1 VQFTNVKNYSLHR
14 VHLRTVFKMKK
25 INIGTL
31 ELWQFENL
39 SNEKNV
45 GHFVSD
51 RNAVLHRSDFTLS
64 LSSSPDKNFVKNNRG
79 LIAASMGID
88 SNKLFFPSQ
97 VHQTRIVNVNSNIQR
112 DALLD
117 TDALITS
124 ERGVCI
130 AVMSADC
137 VPIILYDKKN
147 QAVAAVHSGWK
158 GTVAKILTKTL
169 AEMNRVFNTDG
180 KDLIAGIGPS
190 VSVDSY
196 EVGEEVIDAV
206 EKSFTTSS
214 ELLVGLANGKAKL
227 DLWKANIQQLIEFG
241 VPMKSI
247 EVSNLCTIK
256 NNIDF
261 FSARKGDSGRFAAGI
276 MLR

>member
-1 VQFTNVKNYSLHR
+1 
-14 VHLRTVFKMKK
+14 MKK
-25 INIGTL
+25 IHL
-31 ELWQFENL
+31 SDLDLWQFENL
-39 SNEKNV
+39 SGEKNV
-45 GHFVSD
+45 NHFVSD
-51 RNAVLHRSDFTLS
+51 RNAFPKRNDFTLS
-64 LSSSPDKNFVKNNRG
+64 LSSSPDKDFVATNRS
-79 LIAASMGID
+79 LVATSMSIE

-97 VHQTRIVNVNSNIQR
+97 VHQTRIVNVTSNTEK
-112 DALLD
+112 DELLD

-124 ERGVCI
+124 EREICI

-137 VPIILYDKKN
+137 VPILLYDKRN
-147 QAVAAVHSGWK
+147 QVVAAVHSGWK

-169 AEMNRVFNTDG
+169 TEMKRAYNTDG
-180 KDLIAGIGPS
+180 KDVIAGIGPS

-206 EKSFTTSS
+206 EKYFSTSS
-214 ELLVGLANGKAKL
+214 ELLVNRANGKAKL

-241 VPMKSI
+241 VPVKSI

-256 NNIDF
+256 NNNDF

>member
-1 VQFTNVKNYSLHR
+1 VYICVLFS
-14 VHLRTVFKMKK
+14 KMKK
-25 INIGTL
+25 INIGAL

-39 SNEKNV
+39 SNEKKIN
-45 GHFVSD
+45 HFVSD
-51 RNAVLHRSDFTLS
+51 RNAFPLRRDFTLS
-64 LSSSPDKNFVKNNRG
+64 LSSSPDKDFVRNNRN
-79 LIAASMGID
+79 LIAASMTID

-97 VHQTRIVNVNSNIQR
+97 VHQTRIVNVNSNIEK
-112 DALLD
+112 DALLH

-124 ERGVCI
+124 ERGICI

-169 AEMNRVFNTDG
+169 VEMKRVFNTEG
-180 KDLIAGIGPS
+180 KNVIAGIGPS

-206 EKSFTTSS
+206 EKSFLTSS
-214 ELLVGLANGKAKL
+214 ELLIGRANGKAKL
-227 DLWKANIQQLIEFG
+227 DLWKANVQQLIEFG
-241 VPMKSI
+241 VHIKSI

-256 NNIDF
+256 NNKDF